1 MQVTILTSKE
11 DVKRTRGLGCLIGG
25 RPGAERPSGGMVLL
39 EGHGELCAEIFG
51 KDQRRR
57 RRASLRLAEAGG
69 QMARRVVRLLAGSRR
84 YGAIRENGAHA
95 VTQRGSA
102 LRQGRGAA

>member
-1 MQVTILTSKE
+1 MPDRWKAGS
-11 DVKRTRGLGCLIGG
+11 RT
-25 RPGAERPSGGMVLL
+25 PFEGMVLL

-69 QMARRVVRLLAGSRR
+69 QMARRVGRLPAGSRR
-84 YGAIRENGAHA
+84 YGNTARKRFAAGPGCGIIRAHGFK
-95 VTQRGSA
+95 RMFGKI
-102 LRQGRGAA
+102 GRKR